1 MQCAFIKSNN
11 EICEANAMH
20 ENEFCF
26 LHNPLISAEEKRNMQ
41 KRGGE
46 SKHLTVLEPL
56 PPIIITQS
64 KDVVSLLTD
73 TINRV
78 RSGELDTRVA
88 NCLGVLSG
96 HLLKAFEVAELENRL
111 ESIERVILER
121 RNYSR
126 WFYDH
131 SRNQKDDAANER

>member
-1 MQCAFIKSNN
+1 MQCALIKPND
-11 EICEANAMH
+11 EACQANAMH
-20 ENEFCF
+20 ESEFCY
-26 LHNPLISAEEKRNMQ
+26 LHNPSISDEEKRSVQ
-41 KRGGE
+41 KLGGE

-56 PPIIITQS
+56 PPITITQS

-96 HLLKAFEVAELENRL
+96 HLLKAFEIAELENRM
-111 ESIERVILER
+111 ESIERIILER
-121 RNYSR
+121 RNYNR
-126 WFYDH
+126 
-131 SRNQKDDAANER
+131 